1 MKKLIVIGAIDSGKT
16 SLLMA
21 LNGDQGTTSKTQ
33 TLMYTA
39 STIDTP
45 GEYMENPRMY
55 KALLAT
61 ASEAGCILFTQD
73 STSDHSVFPPG
84 FAGSFSR
91 LSIGIITK
99 TDHERSD
106 RDKARNFLNNL
117 CLSGPVFEVSA
128 YTGEGIAELNDY
140 INSVYNEAK
149 MSSASI

>member
-1 MKKLIVIGAIDSGKT
+1 MKKIMVIGAIDSGKT

-21 LNGDQGTTSKTQ
+21 LNGEQGAATKTQ

-39 STIDTP
+39 FTIDTP
-45 GEYMENPRMY
+45 GEYVENPRMY

-73 STSDHSVFPPG
+73 STVDHSVFPPG
-84 FAGSFSR
+84 FAGAFSR
-91 LSIGIITK
+91 MSIGIITK

-106 RDKARNFLNNL
+106 REKTRNFLKNL

-128 YTGEGIAELNDY
+128 YTAEGIAELNDY
-140 INSVYNEAK
+140 INS
-149 MSSASI
+149 I